1 MFPHLW
7 VFMEH
12 TPFLFL
18 QESSS
23 LGRAPQFFNIV
34 GEQPSLIQM
43 LKIAFTFS
51 AKFLSH
57 ILQCKSLLTWL
68 PADQPWC
75 VGCKSDVA
83 EFSDS
88 PLLSPF

>member
-1 MFPHLW
+1 
-7 VFMEH
+7 MEH

-18 QESSS
+18 QDSSS
-23 LGRAPQFFNIV
+23 LGRAPQFFNRV
-34 GEQPSLIQM
+34 GEQLSLIQM

-57 ILQCKSLLTWL
+57 ILQCKALLTSL
-68 PADQPWC
+68 PADQPWN
-75 VGCKSDVA
+75 VGRTSDVVG
-83 EFSDS
+83 FSDS